1 MEATEAH
8 EFWFTLRRAA
18 QASEEVVDRALTE
31 RAGLTLNWFLALR
44 WLSRDPSERLL
55 VAQSSLDAVVGLTPS
70 GTSRLL
76 GKIEAAGLIR
86 RTASESDRRS
96 MVVEL
101 TPTGHEAI
109 RRAMPVFTEAVRAVL
124 ARSSDEEGR
133 EALRTLRRVGTDVAA
148 EDGNADVQDLS
159 LSGILT
165 WHTVDAVAA
174 ADAMVIR
181 EALDPLIFAEAARF
195 PSEEVIADLRI
206 ILTDMVRSIGSPDA
220 FVDADVR
227 FHTRMADM
235 CQNTALRNLYQDLIR
250 RISSGLRYIDSAEA
264 SATGPYLQTRLKIHA
279 DLIDAISRGDSD
291 ATAQLAED
299 HRMKRVDLN
308 PTDATSSGER

>member
-1 MEATEAH
+1 MRKVGRRCGHCAEWGRTSLPRMAT
-8 EFWFTLRRAA
+8 
-18 QASEEVVDRALTE
+18 
-31 RAGLTLNWFLALR
+31 
-44 WLSRDPSERLL
+44 
-55 VAQSSLDAVVGLTPS
+55 
-70 GTSRLL
+70 
-76 GKIEAAGLIR
+76 
-86 RTASESDRRS
+86 
-96 MVVEL
+96 
-101 TPTGHEAI
+101 
-109 RRAMPVFTEAVRAVL
+109 
-124 ARSSDEEGR
+124 
-133 EALRTLRRVGTDVAA
+133 
-148 EDGNADVQDLS
+148 ADVQDLS

-279 DLIDAISRGDSD
+279 ISSTRYRVVIRTRPLSSRGPPCEARRPEPDGRNEFGR
-291 ATAQLAED
+291 TL
-299 HRMKRVDLN
+299 
-308 PTDATSSGER
+308 TT